1 MKARRF
7 SVMFIGVMVV
17 MLAVV
22 SSKGFSETNLHVME
36 GKISAVSP
44 EYNTVVVEVPVG
56 QGKLFTV
63 GGPLVPDAVL
73 IKEGERADLE
83 AFSRGDEVTVTW
95 RSVPDGHVIERLVA
109 E

>member
-1 MKARRF
+1 MEVRRF
-7 SVMFIGVMVV
+7 SVIFIAAMAALSVII
-17 MLAVV
+17 
-22 SSKGFSETNLHVME
+22 SSEGFAENDLHVME

-56 QGKLFTV
+56 QGKRFTV

-73 IKEGERADLE
+73 MKDGERADLE
-83 AFSRGDEVTVTW
+83 AFSRGDEATVTW